1 MNAERLS
8 SILGC
13 DSRGCCVSVADAVQW
28 DGEQAVFLWSQVSF
42 TTQPL
47 LLKVLTSQTMSH
59 TLLNAAL
66 SEKEGALPNN

>member
-8 SILGC
+8 SVLGW
-13 DSRGCCVSVADAVQW
+13 DSRGCCVAVADAMRW
-28 DGEQAVFLWSQVSF
+28 DGEKVVFLWSQVSF

-59 TLLNAAL
+59 TLLNTAL